1 MRDLQAKML
10 AAVLEGSGLR
20 GVAELAATEA
30 GGPVAILLPGRGLAA
45 AAPLDEAPTDVAE
58 YVASALSGNGATPPG
73 SVEAEQPVNA
83 GDERIG
89 SVVALPAN
97 GSGPPASLKLDRD
110 EVLRA
115 AALAALAEVAAT
127 DARDR
132 LADEV
137 RGGVLEDLRT
147 GAIPPAE
154 TVRRAARLGCD
165 LTTGAVVLAAL
176 IRSGKPRFA
185 AAVITSEWDGAV
197 AEPLDGDLLLALLPV
212 REGDGEA
219 EKALERARMIAGRLR
234 SHGPA
239 AFSSYCANPAEL
251 DRAVREAE
259 LALEVIA
266 RDGRLADQLQDGI
279 GGGVY
284 RLLFRALASS
294 PEEVRSFYADT
305 VEPLVEHDRQY
316 RTDLLGTLEA
326 YLANDCN
333 TNATARAVFAHRHT
347 VAHRLER
354 VRELSGLDPSVGE
367 DRERL
372 GLGVK
377 AYRILAP
384 TLPR

>member
-197 AEPLDGDLLLALLPV
+197 AEPLDGDLLLPCC
-212 REGDGEA
+212 RS
-219 EKALERARMIAGRLR
+219 AR
-234 SHGPA
+234 
-239 AFSSYCANPAEL
+239 
-251 DRAVREAE
+251 
-259 LALEVIA
+259 
-266 RDGRLADQLQDGI
+266 
-279 GGGVY
+279 
-284 RLLFRALASS
+284 
-294 PEEVRSFYADT
+294 
-305 VEPLVEHDRQY
+305 
-316 RTDLLGTLEA
+316 
-326 YLANDCN
+326 
-333 TNATARAVFAHRHT
+333 ATARPR
-347 VAHRLER
+347 RR
-354 VRELSGLDPSVGE
+354 SS
-367 DRERL
+367 
-372 GLGVK
+372 
-377 AYRILAP
+377 AP
-384 TLPR
+384 A